1 MAAVIFSMAAYIIT
15 IAAYIA
21 PLVSGECPTTKG
33 IVAIPANFNG
43 DEWPKLYRLSSSSP
57 DQPDAPNFSNTVDP
71 KVLAAA
77 GVSYRYIDPTGY
89 DYPVAFKAVPW
100 TPPDNGNNDPI
111 VQKLRDDED
120 YQYADIIVVE
130 TFIPKFWDEH
140 LHESTTIRY
149 MLE

>member
-1 MAAVIFSMAAYIIT
+1 MKAAVPFSMAAYIIA
-15 IAAYIA
+15 IVACIA
-21 PLVSGECPTTKG
+21 PLVSGECPTTKE
-33 IVAIPANFNG
+33 IAIPANFNG
-43 DEWPKLYRLSSSSP
+43 DEWPKLYRLTLDP
-57 DQPDAPNFSNTVDP
+57 DAPTAPNFSNTVDP

-100 TPPDNGNNDPI
+100 TPPENGNNDPI
-111 VQKLRDDED
+111 VQKLRDEED